1 MVQISDKSLDEF
13 IEISEKEGH
22 TYKTREDARQS
33 AYNLVRFVD
42 VLIEIDQKEKALKRR
57 LEDEPK
63 GFSMEGNGRSCSLC
77 GYSQYEAS
85 GWYDKWGFKCMNCQK
100 AVDKK
105 LVPGS
110 LCRDYKNEKYVTDST
125 LSWKADIH
133 IQTLRKLARQGKLK
147 ARLIPNGPYLFLRKD
162 NLNIMDVIEEEKTMK
177 TKKS

>member
-77 GYSQYEAS
+77 GYSQYETS

-105 LVPGS
+105 LIPGS

-162 NLNIMDVIEEEKTMK
+162 NPNIMDVIEEEKAAK
-177 TKKS
+177 AKKD